1 MDKKFIPIPDK
12 IGNRRKD
19 ENLGTTEEATN
30 IDTEEPPGPSNGS
43 GLWQRK
49 GRRQR
54 TEQLL
59 SPQSRR
65 NWGRTGISKAESKE
79 EGTGGGS
86 REPRMKRAG
95 NQDDIK

>member
-1 MDKKFIPIPDK
+1 MDKKFIPIPGE

-19 ENLGTTEEATN
+19 ENLGTTEAATN
-30 IDTEEPPGPSNGS
+30 IDTEEPPGPSSGS
-43 GLWQRK
+43 GRW
-49 GRRQR
+49 QR

-65 NWGRTGISKAESKE
+65 DWGRTGVSKEESKE

-86 REPRMKRAG
+86 GEPSRKPGHPSAF
-95 NQDDIK
+95 